1 MNKDD
6 ANILHTLI
14 PTGEIVLYQPN
25 ESVKL
30 EVILENESVWLTQAQ
45 MAELFSVKVPAVNK
59 HIKNIFEEGELEA
72 ISTVS
77 KMEIVRKEGN
87 REVKRL
93 LDFYNLDVIIS
104 VGYRIK
110 SIAGTRFRQWATNV
124 LKDFM
129 LRGYSVSQHLIALQE
144 RIDTRFVALES
155 QVEKHHQQI
164 DFLIQR
170 EKPTAEQ
177 LFSTGC
183 VWDAYTFISD
193 LVRSAS
199 KRLILI
205 DPFVDERTLLV
216 LDKRPQGVEC
226 IVHTRYREQVE
237 LDFQRHNQQ
246 CVPIH
251 KVQLPQAVHDRYLI
265 VDDQVWLLGAS
276 VKDMGRS
283 LCTIVL
289 LSFTPDE
296 ILKRI

>member
-1 MNKDD
+1 MGDK
-6 ANILHTLI
+6 
-14 PTGEIVLYQPN
+14 
-25 ESVKL
+25 S
-30 EVILENESVWLTQAQ
+30 AQ
-45 MAELFSVKVPAVNK
+45 
-59 HIKNIFEEGELEA
+59 
-72 ISTVS
+72 
-77 KMEIVRKEGN
+77 
-87 REVKRL
+87 
-93 LDFYNLDVIIS
+93 
-104 VGYRIK
+104 
-110 SIAGTRFRQWATNV
+110 RF
-124 LKDFM
+124 L
-129 LRGYSVSQHLIALQE
+129 LRGYSVSQQLIALQE